1 MKILVTGAGGL
12 LAHAALPVLRAA
24 GHDVRPLTRAE
35 ADVAHLPSLLAHARE
50 YRPDW
55 VLHLAAFTHVDQCEA
70 EPEKAFVVNGLGPRN
85 SSIAA
90 AEVGAA
96 VMALSTD
103 YVFDGASATPRRE
116 HDPIGPLGVYGKS
129 KLAGER
135 GAREVNPRHVIVRT
149 AWLYGAGGRNFVDT
163 IVGKARAGEPLR
175 VVDDQRGAPTWTHD
189 LAEAMLA
196 LIERREF
203 GTYHVTNSG
212 NCTWYDLAVAACA
225 EAGVS
230 ADIARISS
238 DELARPAHRPAY
250 SALHMGWFEHV
261 AGRRMPEW
269 RDALRRYLA
278 SSGGARGKES

>member
-1 MKILVTGAGGL
+1 M
-12 LAHAALPVLRAA
+12 
-24 GHDVRPLTRAE
+24 
-35 ADVAHLPSLLAHARE
+35 
-50 YRPDW
+50 
-55 VLHLAAFTHVDQCEA
+55 LHLAAFTHVDQCEA

-163 IVGKARAGEPLR
+163 IVAKARAGEPLR

-189 LAEAMLA
+189 LSEAMLA

-225 EAGVS
+225 ILGFVNPGIWFLGAGLELGYLWLLVS
-230 ADIARISS
+230 NPRF
-238 DELARPAHRPAY
+238 RN
-250 SALHMGWFEHV
+250 ALSVNLERGAWSTT
-261 AGRRMPEW
+261 ATWRTTRR
-269 RDALRRYLA
+269 RA
-278 SSGGARGKES
+278 SS

>member
-12 LAHAALPVLRAA
+12 LAHAVLPVLGAA
-24 GHDVRPLTRAE
+24 GHEVRPLTRAE
-35 ADVAHLPSLLAHARE
+35 ADVTDLAALRAQAAAF
-50 YRPDW
+50 RPDW
-55 VLHLAAFTHVDQCEA
+55 IVHLAAFTHVDQCESD
-70 EPEKAFVVNGLGPRN
+70 PERAYVVNGLGPRN
-85 SSIAA
+85 SALAA

-103 YVFDGASATPRRE
+103 YVFDGQSATPRRE
-116 HDPIGPLGVYGKS
+116 HDPIGPLGVYGRS

-135 GAREVNPRHVIVRT
+135 GAREVNARHVIIRT

-163 IVGKARAGEPLR
+163 ILAKARAGEPLR

-189 LAEAMLA
+189 LAEAMATLV
-196 LIERREF
+196 EKREF

-212 NCTWYDLAVAACA
+212 HCTWYDLAAAACA
-225 EAGVS
+225 EAGVK
-230 ADIARISS
+230 ADLTRISS

-269 RDALRRYLA
+269 RDALKRYVA
-278 SSGGARGKES
+278 STRGA

>member
-1 MKILVTGAGGL
+1 MKIMVTGAGGL
-12 LAHAALPVLRAA
+12 LAHAVVPVMKAA
-24 GHDVRPLTRAE
+24 GHEVLALTRAD
-35 ADVAHLPSLLAHARE
+35 ADVTSLPSLLGHARAF
-50 YRPDW
+50 RPDW

-70 EPEKAFVVNGLGPRN
+70 DAEKAFVVNGLGPRN
-85 SSIAA
+85 SSLAA

-116 HDPIGPLGVYGKS
+116 HDAIGPLGVYGRS

-135 GAREVNPRHVIVRT
+135 GAREVNPRHVIIRT

-163 IVGKARAGEPLR
+163 VLAKARAGEPLR

-196 LIERREF
+196 LIDRREF

-212 NCTWYDLAVAACA
+212 DCTWYDLAVAACA
-225 EAGVS
+225 EAGVTS
-230 ADIARISS
+230 EIARISS
-238 DELARPAHRPAY
+238 DELSRPARRPAY

-261 AGRRMPEW
+261 AGRRMPAW

-278 SSGGARGKES
+278 SAK